1 MAASAVGL
9 RRLVSQSIVA
19 SARCDRPADVVGRL
33 GAMQAQD
40 YSQSLWAIGARLRS
54 GTVAGVEHAIAE
66 RRILRSWLIRGTI
79 HFALPED
86 VRWLLA
92 LCAPRLAAADAR
104 RHAQL
109 GLTEAQIDRCA
120 ELASDALA
128 GDRRLTRPEA
138 MRLFDEAG
146 IETTGQRGY
155 HILVRLARN
164 ALICLGPMQGKQQT
178 IVLLDDWAPR
188 GASRD
193 LPREAALSEL
203 ASRFATSRGP
213 VTTQDFARWAG
224 IPVTEAEQGLRAAA
238 GLAARSLDGIGY
250 WLAAD
255 QADAPRPSAGR
266 RRTYLLAGF
275 DEYFLGYKDRGA
287 VVDPVH
293 VGQISPGAN
302 GVFRPLIVTGGQI
315 VGTWDRAVRG
325 QKLTIGLRPFDAEAA
340 DVVRAARP
348 EAARY
353 RDFLGL
359 AAGARARSERRSL
372 TLRLVSFAA

>member
-1 MAASAVGL
+1 
-9 RRLVSQSIVA
+9 
-19 SARCDRPADVVGRL
+19 
-33 GAMQAQD
+33 
-40 YSQSLWAIGARLRS
+40 
-54 GTVAGVEHAIAE
+54 
-66 RRILRSWLIRGTI
+66 
-79 HFALPED
+79 
-86 VRWLLA
+86 
-92 LCAPRLAAADAR
+92 
-104 RHAQL
+104 
-109 GLTEAQIDRCA
+109 
-120 ELASDALA
+120 
-128 GDRRLTRPEA
+128 

-238 GLAARSLDGIGY
+238 GLARRSLDGVDY

-255 QADAPRPSAGR
+255 QADGPPPSAGR
-266 RRTYLLAGF
+266 RRTYLRPGSTSTSSAS
-275 DEYFLGYKDRGA
+275 KDRGA
-287 VVDPVH
+287 VVDPSMSAR
-293 VGQISPGAN
+293 SPGAN

-325 QKLTIGLRPFDAEAA
+325 QELTVGSTRSTRRLRTSS
-340 DVVRAARP
+340 V
-348 EAARY
+348 
-353 RDFLGL
+353 
-359 AAGARARSERRSL
+359 RRSPRPL
-372 TLRLVSFAA
+372 AIATSWASPPAQSPF

>member
-1 MAASAVGL
+1 MLRGMAASAVGL

-40 YSQSLWAIGARLRS
+40 YSQSLWAFGARLRS

-128 GDRRLTRPEA
+128 GDRRLSRAEA

-224 IPVTEAEQGLRAAA
+224 VPVTEAEQGLRAAA

-255 QADAPRPSAGR
+255 QARPPS
-266 RRTYLLAGF
+266 
-275 DEYFLGYKDRGA
+275 
-287 VVDPVH
+287 
-293 VGQISPGAN
+293 
-302 GVFRPLIVTGGQI
+302 
-315 VGTWDRAVRG
+315 AVRG
-325 QKLTIGLRPFDAEAA
+325 APA
-340 DVVRAARP
+340 DLPPGRVRRVLP
-348 EAARY
+348 RLQGSC
-353 RDFLGL
+353 RDEKNG
-359 AAGARARSERRSL
+359 RERRRGEPRYKGDLSDSDNEQWI
-372 TLRLVSFAA
+372 TQYQNYSQSADDPIPF

>member
-238 GLAARSLDGIGY
+238 GLAARSLDGVDY

-255 QADAPRPSAGR
+255 QADGPPPSAGR

-293 VGQISPGAN
+293 VGKISPGAN

-325 QKLTIGLRPFDAEAA
+325 QELTIGLHPFDAEAA

-359 AAGARARSERRSL
+359 AAGAEPVLNADP
-372 TLRLVSFAA
+372 